1 MKHISDT
8 AIDHPRVVLVGTILV
23 LLMALY
29 AGSFS
34 PVQRSPAITKAVV
47 LVAIPYPDAQPGEAE
62 NEIARKVEEAL
73 VELQGVDFIASTSL
87 RGSSVTQVVFL
98 DGVEPKEAKREVK
111 DLVDRIR
118 NELPLG
124 REVQPRV
131 AEIDFE
137 NMPLMVVN
145 IQPPAGFDERALKV
159 IAEDVQE
166 QIETV
171 DGVANTQL
179 FGGKERE
186 IHVDINPDLMTQY
199 GLTLGQ
205 LRQSLSDFHAEVPA
219 GEFTTGEYDRS
230 IRNETKLRGVDDIRE
245 AIVSSESG
253 RVIRVA
259 DVAEVVDTYR
269 KPLTLSE
276 FDGKLGG
283 AVLIV
288 NKVADINTLGAARG
302 VKAKISELEGQYPL
316 FEFSTTRDASAEI
329 WVMFRVL
336 GSSALFGAMLVLVI
350 LAWTMGLRISILV
363 LIAIPFSC
371 AVGVVFLY
379 FAGIAISNMVVFA
392 FILVLGMVVDGA
404 IIVAEN
410 IHRHIERG
418 EDPVE
423 AAKVGIH
430 EVGVPVIAAD
440 LTTVAAFLPM
450 LLVPGI
456 MGDFMGVMPKVVS
469 VALIGSVMVDH
480 FVIPAIAAQW
490 FRRKQT
496 EGEPEAFTPAL
507 GGSEESE
514 NAFAT
519 PTVAGDGPS
528 NSIVNSDRIRPNSG
542 PFTRAYAVAL
552 RFALAHR
559 AFVMIW
565 CLLACW
571 GAGIL
576 IGQLGFK
583 FFPASDRGQF
593 IVRYELPLG
602 YSIEETRAA
611 ARVITEPLKK
621 WEKTGILV
629 HYVTS
634 VGSASGLAMRV
645 DDDPAT
651 GPEFGQVQVEMVPP
665 MDRSIHMQEVIQYLR
680 DHIQPLPGMKF
691 SVEEIE
697 DGPPG
702 GADVSVRLTGK
713 DLDQLGKVAKQI
725 TEQLREVRGVVDP
738 RTDFRD
744 DSPELI
750 VQPKPKVV
758 GLFGLTEMQIASAVQ
773 TAIAGDNRIQITLD
787 DEDVTM
793 RIQLAPKYR
802 RDPEELKRLMVRG
815 PEGRQTTVD
824 ELADIRRDTSLYSIN
839 RYDRN
844 RAVVAKCD
852 VVEPVQ
858 PSDVFRLL
866 NDEILPGL
874 GFKPTADA
882 EQSLEGF
889 SKAFVGAPTTMV
901 DGLQAEFTG
910 ENDER
915 DKNFRYLLTSMV
927 IAVVLIAA
935 ILVWQF
941 NSFRQSAIV
950 MLTVPLSFIGVV
962 LGMWAVGFP
971 FSLASFIGLVSLTGI
986 VVNDAIVLVDFTN
999 QARRRGMPVQEALVE
1014 AGVNRLRPVLLTTI
1028 TTIGGLLPLLMNISG
1043 GAEFWQPLTGA
1054 VVFGLAFATVLT
1066 LGVIPC
1072 AYSLYYHKL
1081 TRTEMLIGGP
1091 VLLIV
1096 SLFLALMAFTSK
1108 FAAVLVEKHP
1118 NADLYLAVAILGFVG
1133 AICASVLLTSKEQ
1146 PA

>member
-1 MKHISDT
+1 MKHISDA
-8 AIDHPRVVLVGTILV
+8 AIDHPRVVLVSTILV

-29 AGSFS
+29 AASFS

-98 DGVEPKEAKREVK
+98 DGVEPLEAKREVK

-205 LRQSLSDFHAEVPA
+205 VRQALTDFHAEVPA

-259 DVAEVVDTYR
+259 DVAEVIDTYR
-269 KPLTLSE
+269 KPLTLSQ
-276 FDGKLGG
+276 FDGEGGG

-302 VKAKISELEGQYPL
+302 VKAKIEELRTQYPR
-316 FEFSTTRDASAEI
+316 FEFYTTRDASAEI

-469 VALIGSVMVDH
+469 VALIGSVLVDH
-480 FVIPAIAAQW
+480 FIIPAIAARW
-490 FRRKQT
+490 FSRK
-496 EGEPEAFTPAL
+496 ELGEQQATLAPAT
-507 GGSEESE
+507 GSATDIE
-514 NAFAT
+514 NAYAS
-519 PTVAGDGPS
+519 PAVASPPPAARSTG
-528 NSIVNSDRIRPNSG
+528 IVDSDRIRPNAG
-542 PFTRAYAVAL
+542 PFTRAYAQAL

-602 YSIEETRAA
+602 YSIDETIAA
-611 ARVITEPLKK
+611 ADVITEPLKK

-629 HYVTS
+629 HSVTA

-665 MDRSIHMQEVIQYLR
+665 MDRTIHQQEVIQYLR

-691 SVEEIE
+691 SVEEVE

-713 DLDQLGKVAKQI
+713 DLDQLGTVAKQI
-725 TEQLREVRGVVDP
+725 TARLRDVRGVVDP
-738 RTDFRD
+738 RTDYRD

-750 VQPKPKVV
+750 VQPKPEVV

-793 RIQLAPKYR
+793 RIQLAPEYR
-802 RDPEELKRLMVRG
+802 RDPHELKRLMIRG
-815 PEGRQTTVD
+815 PEGTKTTVD
-824 ELADIRRDTSLYSIN
+824 ELANIRRDTSLYSIN

-858 PSDVFRLL
+858 PADVFRVL
-866 NDEILPGL
+866 NDEILPDL
-874 GFKPTADA
+874 GFRPTADA

-1054 VVFGLAFATVLT
+1054 VVFGLAFATILT

-1072 AYSLYYHKL
+1072 AYSMYYHPL
-1081 TRTEMLIGGP
+1081 TRSEKLIGIP
-1091 VLLIV
+1091 SLVAV
-1096 SLFLALMAFTSK
+1096 TLFLGVVVSGGNPMVAGTII
-1108 FAAVLVEKHP
+1108 AV
-1118 NADLYLAVAILGFVG
+1118 VG
-1133 AICASVLLTSKEQ
+1133 LLLASVLLTSKEQ
-1146 PA
+1146 VAGLSGE